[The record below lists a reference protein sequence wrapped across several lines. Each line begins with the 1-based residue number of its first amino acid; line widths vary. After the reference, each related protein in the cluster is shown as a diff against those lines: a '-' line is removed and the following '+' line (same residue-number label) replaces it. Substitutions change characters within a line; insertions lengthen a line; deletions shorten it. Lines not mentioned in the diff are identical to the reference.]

1 MQKSMDTL
9 YNQSIKVDTED
20 FEKLSR
26 QFMQQMEYKLK
37 KVKRPSNGLKWYI
50 AMLDYYTVLRIYCR
64 ILHTRITEME
74 KSSHIDV

>member
-1 MQKSMDTL
+1 MDTL

-37 KVKRPSNGLKWYI
+37 KVYRNV
-50 AMLDYYTVLRIYCR
+50 DYYTVLRIYCR

-74 KSSHIDV
+74 KPSHIDV